1 MAVLFF
7 KHNEEEP
14 IQNQEDKL
22 GELFLLLQTYNLIA
36 HDDQENRSEGLQAIL
51 DHLNTMSLTP
61 SLRQWIENDLTE
73 HLDDYDLTSE
83 LTSAKPPTN
92 F

>member
-22 GELFLLLQTYNLIA
+22 SELFLLLQTYNLIA

-83 LTSAKPPTN
+83 LTSTKPPTN